1 MELLGKCICIG
12 ACLCGSAMLALTLYA
27 VNDWTN
33 YINEF
38 KYKEVGALD
47 EP

>member
-1 MELLGKCICIG
+1 MELLGKCICAG
-12 ACLCGSAMLALTLYA
+12 LCLCGGTVIALTIYA
-27 VNDWTN
+27 VNDLAN
-33 YINEF
+33 HIN